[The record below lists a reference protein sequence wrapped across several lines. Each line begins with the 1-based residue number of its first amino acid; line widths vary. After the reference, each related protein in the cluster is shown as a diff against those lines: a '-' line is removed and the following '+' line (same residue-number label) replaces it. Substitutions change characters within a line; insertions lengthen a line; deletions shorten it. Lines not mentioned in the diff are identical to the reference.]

1 MESCIACFVPSV
13 KLIEVGEEIM
23 KSKTTLT
30 IAGLIGLVFSLVMFI
45 APEFV
50 TREQFPNA
58 EGQGFID
65 LVTLR
70 YAIASLIMALV
81 IITYHLRN
89 IEGRTFQ
96 AHVMRGYTLAFS
108 VVCITTIVLQIL
120 GKISAVPPIVGTGIV
135 AILSFLSW
143 RNLAKDP
150 DQN

>member
-1 MESCIACFVPSV
+1 
-13 KLIEVGEEIM
+13 M
-23 KSKTTLT
+23 KPKTTLT
-30 IAGLIGLVFSLVMFI
+30 ITGLIGLVFSLVMFV

-50 TREQFPNA
+50 TLEQFPNA
-58 EGQGFID
+58 EGQGFTD
-65 LVTLR
+65 LVTVR

-89 IEGRTFQ
+89 IEGQAFQ

-108 VVCITTIVLQIL
+108 VVCITTLILQIL

-135 AILSFLSW
+135 AILSLFSW
-143 RNLAKDP
+143 RSLAKDS

>member
-1 MESCIACFVPSV
+1 
-13 KLIEVGEEIM
+13 M
-23 KSKTTLT
+23 KPKTTLT
-30 IAGLIGLVFSLVMFI
+30 ITGLIGLVFSLVMFV

-58 EGQGFID
+58 EGQGFAD
-65 LVTLR
+65 LVTVR

-81 IITYHLRN
+81 IISYHLRN
-89 IEGRTFQ
+89 IEGQAFQ

-108 VVCITTIVLQIL
+108 VVCITSLILQIL

-135 AILSFLSW
+135 AILAFFSW
-143 RNLAKDP
+143 RSLAKDT

>member
-1 MESCIACFVPSV
+1 
-13 KLIEVGEEIM
+13 M
-23 KSKTTLT
+23 KPKTTLT
-30 IAGLIGLVFSLVMFI
+30 VTGSIGLVFSLVMFV

-58 EGQGFID
+58 EGQGFTD
-65 LVTLR
+65 LVTVR

-89 IEGRTFQ
+89 IEGQAFQ

-108 VVCITTIVLQIL
+108 VVCITTLILQIL

-135 AILSFLSW
+135 AILSFFSW
-143 RNLAKDP
+143 RSLAKDS

>member
-1 MESCIACFVPSV
+1 
-13 KLIEVGEEIM
+13 M
-23 KSKTTLT
+23 KPKTTLT
-30 IAGLIGLVFSLVMFI
+30 ITGSIGLVFSLVMFV

-58 EGQGFID
+58 EGQGFTD
-65 LVTLR
+65 LVTVR

-89 IEGRTFQ
+89 IEGQAFQ

-108 VVCITTIVLQIL
+108 VVCITTLILQIL
-120 GKISAVPPIVGTGIV
+120 GKISAAPPIVGTGI
-135 AILSFLSW
+135 AALLSFLSW
-143 RNLAKDP
+143 RSLAKEP

>member
-1 MESCIACFVPSV
+1 
-13 KLIEVGEEIM
+13 M
-23 KSKTTLT
+23 KPKTTLT
-30 IAGLIGLVFSLVMFI
+30 ITGLIGLVFSLVMFV

-58 EGQGFID
+58 EGQGFTD
-65 LVTLR
+65 LVTVR

-81 IITYHLRN
+81 IITYHLRSMD
-89 IEGRTFQ
+89 GQAFQ

-108 VVCITTIVLQIL
+108 VVCITTLILQIL

-135 AILSFLSW
+135 AILSFFSW
-143 RNLAKDP
+143 RSLAKDS

>member
-1 MESCIACFVPSV
+1 
-13 KLIEVGEEIM
+13 M
-23 KSKTTLT
+23 KPKTTLT
-30 IAGLIGLVFSLVMFI
+30 ITGLIGLVFSLVMFV

-58 EGQGFID
+58 EGQGFTD
-65 LVTLR
+65 LVTVR

-89 IEGRTFQ
+89 IEGQAFQ

-108 VVCITTIVLQIL
+108 VVCITTLILQIL
-120 GKISAVPPIVGTGIV
+120 GKISALPPIVGTGIV
-135 AILSFLSW
+135 AILSFFSW
-143 RNLAKDP
+143 RSVAKDS

>member
-1 MESCIACFVPSV
+1 
-13 KLIEVGEEIM
+13 M
-23 KSKTTLT
+23 KPKTTLT
-30 IAGLIGLVFSLVMFI
+30 ITALIGLVFSSVMFI

-58 EGQGFID
+58 EGQGFTD

-70 YAIASLIMALV
+70 YAIASLIFALV

-108 VVCITTIVLQIL
+108 LVCITTLVLQLL
-120 GKISAVPPIVGTGIV
+120 GKISAVPPTVGRSLI
-135 AILSFLSW
+135 AILSS
-143 RNLAKDP
+143 
-150 DQN
+150 